1 MVVPLKAKLMLLAA
15 GVYLISPLD
24 FIPDLFP
31 GIGFVD
37 DVLIAPTL
45 AFLALK
51 SILQATAT
59 SRKNPPLAR
68 R

>member
-1 MVVPLKAKLMLLAA
+1 MLLAA

-31 GIGFVD
+31 GIGLLD

-51 SILQATAT
+51 SILQATAR
-59 SRKNPPLAR
+59 SRKNSPLAR
-68 R
+68 